1 MKARE
6 RALELF
12 REALLAEN
20 RRDLET
26 AKRKLDD
33 IMDITREAEPELYF
47 EACFRMAE
55 VFIQEDNYRGAVKC
69 AIRGIY
75 RAPNGELRKLGIK
88 RLGDILVILKS
99 ENRLLELAE
108 NMEPTLALIK
118 DDEALHEFTT
128 ALVKIARGEKVNI
141 DSLPEEFREVI
152 ETITG

>member
-1 MKARE
+1 MGTRD

-20 RRDLET
+20 TRDLET

-33 IMDITREAEPELYF
+33 IMEITREAEPELYF

-75 RAPNGELRKLGIK
+75 RSPNDELRRLGIK
-88 RLGDILVILKS
+88 RLGDILIILKS
-99 ENRLLELAE
+99 EERLGELAE
-108 NMEPTLALIK
+108 NMEPTLGIVRDDEELHAFVTALI
-118 DDEALHEFTT
+118 EL
-128 ALVKIARGEKVNI
+128 ARGGGVDA
-141 DSLPEEFREVI
+141 DSLPGEFGEVI
-152 ETITG
+152 EILTE

>member
-1 MKARE
+1 MGVRE

-20 RRDLET
+20 MRDLKT

-33 IMDITREAEPELYF
+33 IMDITRREEPELYF

-75 RAPNGELRKLGIK
+75 RAPNEELRKLGIR
-88 RLGDILVILKS
+88 RLGDILTILKS
-99 ENRLLELAE
+99 ENRLEKLAE

-118 DDEALHEFTT
+118 KDEALYRFTLT
-128 ALVKIARGEKVNI
+128 LVAFARGKEVEV
-141 DSLPEEFREVI
+141 DSLPEEFKKVLDGFR
-152 ETITG
+152 G